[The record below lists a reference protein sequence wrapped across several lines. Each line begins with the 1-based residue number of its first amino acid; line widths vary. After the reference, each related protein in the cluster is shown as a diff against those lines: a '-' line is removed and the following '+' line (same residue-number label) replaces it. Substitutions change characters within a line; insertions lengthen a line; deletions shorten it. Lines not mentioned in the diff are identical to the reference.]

1 MAEDKNHS
9 VVFEADIPAKI
20 GRGNST
26 MTVVLTKTDQNTE
39 CVSNSSSCTTS
50 SNTLQGIINKLR

>member
-20 GRGNST
+20 GHV
-26 MTVVLTKTDQNTE
+26 TVVLTKTDQNTGGI
-39 CVSNSSSCTTS
+39 SDFL
-50 SNTLQGIINKLR
+50 NT